1 MPEIFHAS
9 ESVYDRIESVS
20 ISYLQFFGGSWA
32 NFIRFWPVE
41 AIKHPVVQLSIHLSV
56 HPPLRAQEPA
66 GQALDPASQ
75 APEPARQASE
85 PLRPG
90 WLALRPA

>member
-41 AIKHPVVQLSIHLSV
+41 ALKHPIVQLSV
-56 HPPLRAQEPA
+56 PPLRAQEPA
-66 GQALDPASQ
+66 RQALDPASQ
-75 APEPARQASE
+75 ASE
-85 PLRPG
+85 PQRPG
-90 WLALRPA
+90 WLALRPGWL

>member
-41 AIKHPVVQLSIHLSV
+41 ALKHPFVQLSVHLSV
-56 HPPLRAQEPA
+56 RPPLEGPR
-66 GQALDPASQ
+66 ASQ
-75 APEPARQASE
+75 AGLRPSQSGLNARQAG
-85 PLRPG
+85 LR
-90 WLALRPA
+90 ALVSSASAP